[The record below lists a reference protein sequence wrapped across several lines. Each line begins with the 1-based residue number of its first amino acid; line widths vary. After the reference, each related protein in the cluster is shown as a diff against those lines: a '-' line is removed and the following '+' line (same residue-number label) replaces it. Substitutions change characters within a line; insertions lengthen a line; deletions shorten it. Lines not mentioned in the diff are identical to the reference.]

1 MRICG
6 LAIACIAAVL
16 LVLPLNSSPAAAA
29 IVIDFHKSVVVKI
42 GKSAQRMSV
51 AVDGEVRYTWRISTG
66 RRGFGTPN
74 GTYRPKLLARHWFSR
89 KYYNSPMPYSIFFY
103 RGYAIHGT
111 YYLSQLG
118 GPASHGCVR
127 LHPKNAAVLFALV
140 RSEGKGVTTIVVTN

>member
-6 LAIACIAAVL
+6 LAIAWIAAAL
-16 LVLPLNSSPAAAA
+16 LVLPLNPSPAAAA

-42 GKSAQRMSV
+42 RKSAQRMSV

-74 GTYRPKLLARHWFSR
+74 GTYRPKLMARHWFSR